1 MIERFMQMAAFVVFA
16 SNPSRVRRIF
26 EKEWVLWT
34 TLYLALAFAIYMAL
48 KH

>member
-16 SNPSRVRRIF
+16 SNPRRVRRVF

-34 TLYLALAFAIYMAL
+34 TLFLALAFVIYIAL